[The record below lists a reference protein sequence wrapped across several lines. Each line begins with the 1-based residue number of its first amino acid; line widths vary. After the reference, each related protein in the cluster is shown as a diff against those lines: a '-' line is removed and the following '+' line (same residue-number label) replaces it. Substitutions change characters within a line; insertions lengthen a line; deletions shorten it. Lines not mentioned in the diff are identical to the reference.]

1 MSAEIKT
8 LFILLFV
15 YQLKHFLA
23 DYIFQYNYML
33 KKIRPGWDF
42 VAPLSLHCA
51 VHGGMTLMICL
62 FYKPS
67 MWWLGLLDFAIH
79 FFTDRL
85 RSGPRYLGRYTD
97 INDSIFWWILGFDQ
111 MVHHLTHLLVIA
123 ILLYA

>member
-1 MSAEIKT
+1 VSTEIQT
-8 LFILLFV
+8 LFILLVV
-15 YQLKHFLA
+15 YQLKHFFA

-51 VHGGMTLMICL
+51 VHGAMTLAVCMI
-62 FYKPS
+62 YRPS

-79 FFTDRL
+79 FLTDRI

-97 INDSIFWWILGFDQ
+97 IHASIFWWILGFDQ
-111 MVHHLTHLLVIA
+111 MIHHLTHLLIIA